1 MRENKYGHNTK
12 QISIRIAML
21 VARCKVG
28 IVVSPHSRWK
38 MKSQVENLAQG
49 HLATKPGFDLGAAV
63 STLSHS
69 KRSTE
74 QPLKARPFFFFFFWM
89 KKRLGDITKV
99 SDSDAIQAGTGE
111 TSRTQIHT
119 DAE

>member
-74 QPLKARPFFFFFFWM
+74 QPLKARPFFFFFFLDEEEVGGYHQSL
-89 KKRLGDITKV
+89 RL
-99 SDSDAIQAGTGE
+99 
-111 TSRTQIHT
+111 
-119 DAE
+119 